1 MRQQEQNTTKY
12 KLSGGKNVALI
23 INSKSCSAEWPYW
36 PPEAFLSLQHHPLY
50 SIVSSRH
57 HHIGMSYTYILD
69 TYNLIWGKVG
79 SHFHVA
85 LALLRTYHFWAHFSF
100 QVQCQKTTQK
110 GTWIT
115 KAMAECSYLIQ
126 EWPKECIWGTK
137 WFERVL
143 LNNQVYLAWSK
154 MNWCQ
159 LSNYVLMHD
168 LKGNNSSSLMP
179 YSLTLRHLLWIEV
192 KSIW

>member
-1 MRQQEQNTTKY
+1 MRQQEQHTTKY

-50 SIVSSRH
+50 STIVSSRH

-85 LALLRTYHFWAHFSF
+85 LALLHTYHFWAHFSF
-100 QVQCQKTTQK
+100 QVQCQKTTRRALGSPKQWQSALIWYRNDPK
-110 GTWIT
+110 SAFEVLNDLRESSWI
-115 KAMAECSYLIQ
+115 IR
-126 EWPKECIWGTK
+126 CIWPGPKWIGVNFQTMYA
-137 WFERVL
+137 WFER
-143 LNNQVYLAWSK
+143 
-154 MNWCQ
+154 
-159 LSNYVLMHD
+159 
-168 LKGNNSSSLMP
+168 
-179 YSLTLRHLLWIEV
+179 E
-192 KSIW
+192 